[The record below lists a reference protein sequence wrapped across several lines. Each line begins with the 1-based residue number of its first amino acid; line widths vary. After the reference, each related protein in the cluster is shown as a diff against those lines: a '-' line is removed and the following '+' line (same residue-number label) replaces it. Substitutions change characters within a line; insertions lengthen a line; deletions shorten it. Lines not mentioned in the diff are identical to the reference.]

1 VNDENNDKAAAA
13 PYPGRPAAAP
23 AHSATPMGRPSR
35 LNDAMAFLRGFLA
48 HPFEVASVAPSSVFL
63 EARIVQAANLA
74 QARCVVE
81 LGPGTGGTTR
91 ALLRAL
97 APQARLL
104 AIELNSGFCDRLR
117 RVIDDPRL
125 ALHAGSAESLA
136 DALRRRHLPA
146 ADVVVTGIPFSTLPV
161 DVAQRIAAAIHAN
174 LAPGGRVVAYQC
186 RSHVATYLTP
196 HLGEPRS
203 AWEWRSLQPMRVF
216 VWVKPVEAAAAPGPE
231 SSDQPISSAT
241 PGEQMPLA

>member
-1 VNDENNDKAAAA
+1 MNDENNDKAAAA
-13 PYPGRPAAAP
+13 PYPGSPATAP
-23 AHSATPMGRPSR
+23 AQRQAPMGPPSR
-35 LNDAMAFLRGFLA
+35 LNDAIAFLRGFLA

-104 AIELNSGFCDRLR
+104 AIELNSSFCERLQ
-117 RVIDDPRL
+117 RVIEDPRI

-136 DALRRRHLPA
+136 DALRRRRLPA

-161 DVAQRIAAAIHAN
+161 DVAQRIAAAIYSN

-186 RSHVATYLTP
+186 RSHVAAYLRP

-231 SSDQPISSAT
+231 SSDQPMSSAT

>member
-1 VNDENNDKAAAA
+1 
-13 PYPGRPAAAP
+13 
-23 AHSATPMGRPSR
+23 MGRASR
-35 LNDAMAFLRGFLA
+35 LGDAVAFLRGFLA
-48 HPFEVASVAPSSVFL
+48 HPIEVASVVPSSVFL
-63 EARIVQAANLA
+63 EARIVQAADLA

-104 AIELNSGFCDRLR
+104 AIEVNPGFCGRLR
-117 RVIDDPRL
+117 RLIDDPRL
-125 ALHAGSAESLA
+125 AVHAGSAESLA

-146 ADVVVTGIPFSTLPV
+146 ADVVVSGIPFSTLPG

-186 RSHVATYLTP
+186 RSHVAGYLAP
-196 HLGEPRS
+196 HLGPPRS
-203 AWEWRSLQPMRVF
+203 AWEWRSLTPMRMF
-216 VWVKPVEAAAAPGPE
+216 VWVKPVDAAAAPGPV
-231 SSDQPISSAT
+231 SSDAAMSTAT
-241 PGEQMPLA
+241 PSAQGPAPQAHARP